1 MSEEVPVLKPDE
13 AFADRKGAVRALLMA
28 LAAACI
34 HQYLFFEHTFGISY
48 PIFIGIFYALLL
60 GNARGSM
67 RRLTGIDYFC
77 FAAVALL
84 ALTYVLFANPIFYGL
99 NFIAVPVL
107 IGLHT
112 VYLFGRD
119 KGRTWWDIRLIPAT
133 LEQLFIQ
140 TFGHWATAFSLL
152 RSTTATKIDS
162 RHKKT
167 TGSVLIGLAIAGPLL
182 IIVTTL
188 LGSADGV
195 FQGIVNAIPDSF
207 GSFSIG
213 EAIGRLM
220 WLVILS
226 LLLFGFVWGFVSPR
240 VSHRA
245 RLAANWKEAELQ
257 GAVPLHA
264 AKAGS
269 ASVKADPLIIAT
281 VLVAINAVYILFV
294 VIQFSYL
301 FGMLN
306 GHLPEG
312 MTYAEYARGGFFELV
327 IVTSINF
334 AIMLGTLVF
343 SDRSRV
349 VLAKVNNVLL
359 YVLVSC
365 SGVMLVSAYKRLVLY
380 EQAYGYTYIRFLV
393 HAFMIYLAVLLII
406 AGLRIAISRI
416 PLARFYIVI
425 SIAAYVLINY
435 IGMDRMIAE
444 RNIERINKITTITDI
459 SYLDELSADV
469 VPLLLQYAAKHPELE
484 KGLKQREEELQ
495 RRDSSWQAYNWASA
509 RAKRQ
514 LSEHFTTK

>member
-13 AFADRKGAVRALLMA
+13 AFADRKGALRALGMA

-34 HQYLFFEHTFGISY
+34 HQYLFFEHSFGISY

-60 GNARGSM
+60 GNAKGSM

-84 ALTYVLFANPIFYGL
+84 ALTYVLFDNPIFYGL
-99 NFIAVPVL
+99 NFIAIPVL
-107 IGLHT
+107 IALHT
-112 VYLFGRD
+112 VYLFGPE
-119 KGRTWWDIRLIPAT
+119 KGRAWSDIRLIPAT

-152 RSTTATKIDS
+152 RFTTATKIDS

-213 EAIGRLM
+213 EGIARIM
-220 WLVILS
+220 WIVILS
-226 LLLFGFVWGFVSPR
+226 LALFGYVWGFVRPR

-245 RLAANWKEAELQ
+245 RLAANWKEAQLQ
-257 GAVPLHA
+257 GAVPSQTKA
-264 AKAGS
+264 AAS
-269 ASVKADPLIIAT
+269 SVKADPLIIAT

-301 FGMLN
+301 FGMLK

-343 SDRSRV
+343 SDKSRV

-425 SIAAYVLINY
+425 SIAAYVLVNY

-444 RNIERINKITTITDI
+444 RNIERFNKTSTVTDV
-459 SYLDELSADV
+459 SYLNELSADA
-469 VPLLLQYAAKHPELE
+469 VPLLIQFAVKHPELE
-484 KGLKQREEELQ
+484 RGLKDREERLQ
-495 RRDSSWQAYNWASA
+495 QRDSSWQSYNWAEA

-514 LSEHFTTK
+514 LSKHFSSN